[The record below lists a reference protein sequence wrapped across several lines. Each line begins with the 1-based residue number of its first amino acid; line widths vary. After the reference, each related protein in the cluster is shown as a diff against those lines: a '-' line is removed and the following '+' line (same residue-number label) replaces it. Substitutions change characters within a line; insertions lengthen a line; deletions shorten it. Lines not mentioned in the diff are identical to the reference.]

1 VIKESLAKLMNRQDL
16 AEAEMVEATNEIMEG
31 QATPAQIGA
40 FLTVLRLKGET
51 IDEITGAAR
60 VMREKSAKVTFTA
73 PTVIDTCG
81 TGGDG
86 AHTFNISTTAAFIVA
101 AAGVPVA
108 KHGNRAMSS
117 HCGSADVLE
126 ALGVKVDLAPK
137 RVESCLKEAGIGF
150 MFAPVFHAAM
160 KHVAAPRRELGF
172 RTVFNVLGPLTNPAG
187 ANCQLIG
194 VFHPDLTG
202 MLAEVLNRLGT
213 RRAMVVHGGGG
224 LDELALEGE
233 NKVSLLDNGK
243 VTTYTVNAVD
253 LGLENA
259 SSEMLRGESPEV
271 NAALTLAIL
280 RGEETGPKQAV
291 VLLNAAAALFVA
303 GVVNNL
309 KDGLQVAKEL
319 LLNGK
324 AYEKLTALQKATMN

>member
-1 VIKESLAKLMNRQDL
+1 
-16 AEAEMVEATNEIMEG
+16 
-31 QATPAQIGA
+31 
-40 FLTVLRLKGET
+40 
-51 IDEITGAAR
+51 
-60 VMREKSAKVTFTA
+60 
-73 PTVIDTCG
+73 
-81 TGGDG
+81 
-86 AHTFNISTTAAFIVA
+86 
-101 AAGVPVA
+101 
-108 KHGNRAMSS
+108 
-117 HCGSADVLE
+117 
-126 ALGVKVDLAPK
+126 
-137 RVESCLKEAGIGF
+137 
-150 MFAPVFHAAM
+150 
-160 KHVAAPRRELGF
+160 
-172 RTVFNVLGPLTNPAG
+172 VLGPLTNPAG

-202 MLAEVLNRLGT
+202 MLAEVLGRLGT

-243 VTTYTVNAVD
+243 VTTYIVNAVD
-253 LGLENA
+253 LGLESA

-271 NAALTLAIL
+271 NAALTRAIL

-303 GVVNNL
+303 GVVDNL

-319 LLNGK
+319 ILNGK